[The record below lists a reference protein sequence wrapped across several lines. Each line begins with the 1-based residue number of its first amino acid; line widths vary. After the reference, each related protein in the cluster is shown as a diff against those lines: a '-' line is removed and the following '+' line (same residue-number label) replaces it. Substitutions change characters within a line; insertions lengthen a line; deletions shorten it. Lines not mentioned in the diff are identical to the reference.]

1 MCSFLGMIGYLSK
14 FIPRYAILTTP
25 LRVLTHKSTKFRWGD
40 KEQNAFEKLKSSI
53 TSEDTMVYFNPS
65 RQIIVRT
72 EASYNEGLAAGLFQE
87 TNRGIQPVHF
97 ISRSMTEMEK
107 RYSQTEKDALAIRW
121 AKNRFSMYLLG
132 APRFRIITAHKPLL
146 PMLNKA
152 TSKVP
157 PRIEKWIMDMQDT
170 DFELVYEHRRDA
182 ADSLDFLS
190 RHPLPE
196 TGHDSTEKVIKQVV
210 ATEHPW

>member
-1 MCSFLGMIGYLSK
+1 
-14 FIPRYAILTTP
+14 
-25 LRVLTHKSTKFRWGD
+25 
-40 KEQNAFEKLKSSI
+40 
-53 TSEDTMVYFNPS
+53 MVYFNPS

-97 ISRSMTEMEK
+97 ISRSMTETEK
-107 RYSQTEKDALAIRW
+107 RYSQMEKDALAIRW

-132 APRFRIITAHKPLL
+132 APRFKIITAHKPLL
-146 PMLNKA
+146 PMFNKA

-170 DFELVYEHRRDA
+170 DFELVYEPGRDA
-182 ADSLDFLS
+182 ADPARFSVKTPITRD
-190 RHPLPE
+190 R
-196 TGHDSTEKVIKQVV
+196 
-210 ATEHPW
+210 A